1 MTLAEQLAHL
11 RQLAITDPD
20 TSVLD
25 RDLINT
31 LAELAEVLEEVRD
44 GEPWRGFGAVYRG
57 PGAAAPGWPASSS
70 P

>member
-25 RDLINT
+25 PDLINT

-44 GEPWRGFGAVYRG
+44 GDPWRGSGAV
-57 PGAAAPGWPASSS
+57 
-70 P
+70 